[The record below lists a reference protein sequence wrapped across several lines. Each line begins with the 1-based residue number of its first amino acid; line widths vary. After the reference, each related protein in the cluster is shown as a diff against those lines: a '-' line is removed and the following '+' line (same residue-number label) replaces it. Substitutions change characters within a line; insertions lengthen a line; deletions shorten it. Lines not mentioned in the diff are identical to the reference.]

1 MAPLDEVN
9 RSPLD
14 LIYECVGLGSGKM
27 KLIVDTMEAIYI
39 NFQFSCIEGETGK
52 LVKNKTLHFQR
63 FLSEQFPTFDFIC

>member
-14 LIYECVGLGSGKM
+14 LIYEYVGLGSGKM

-39 NFQFSCIEGETGK
+39 NFQFSCIEGET
-52 LVKNKTLHFQR
+52 L
-63 FLSEQFPTFDFIC
+63 DW